1 MSEFNFKKE
10 LQDFKSNFIQPKFNK
25 KGVHNHDYVTL
36 AGMIKSINEQ
46 ITKTKLCYRQNLII
60 EDGIYYME
68 TTIFNY
74 ENDENEKSIVQYCDN
89 KDSQK
94 QGGALTYARRYGLS
108 MAFNIVAEDDKDGE
122 GVKHNPANLITPEQ
136 KKQIENICVQ
146 TSRDVNEVA
155 SWARVSKIEQMTFAQ
170 ANKFINTKR

>member
-1 MSEFNFKKE
+1 MSGFNFKKE

-46 ITKTKLCYRQNLII
+46 IAKTKLCYRQNLII

-74 ENDENEKSIVQYCDN
+74 KNKKKKKSRVQYCDN

-146 TSRDVNEVA
+146 TNRDVNEVA
-155 SWARVSKIEQMTFAQ
+155 SWANVSKIEQMTFAQ
-170 ANKFINTKR
+170 ASKFINTPR

>member
-10 LQDFKSNFIQPKFNK
+10 LQDFKSNFIQPKFNAV
-25 KGVHNHDYVTL
+25 GVHKHQYVTL

-46 ITKTKLCYRQNLII
+46 IASTKLCYRQNLII
-60 EDGIYYME
+60 EDGIYYVE

-74 ENDENEKSIVQYCDN
+74 ENDENEKSRVQYCDN

-122 GVKHNPANLITPEQ
+122 GVVHNPAKLITPEQ

-146 TSRDVNEVA
+146 TSRDVNEVLQ
-155 SWARVSKIEQMTFAQ
+155 WANVSKIEQMTFAQ
-170 ANKFINTKR
+170 ANIFINKKR